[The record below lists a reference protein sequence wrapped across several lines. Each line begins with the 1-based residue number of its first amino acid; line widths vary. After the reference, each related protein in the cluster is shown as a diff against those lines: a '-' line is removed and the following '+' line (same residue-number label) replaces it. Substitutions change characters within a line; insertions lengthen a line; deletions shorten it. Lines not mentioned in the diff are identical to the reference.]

1 VDQGERQYCTPV
13 VVELRVEGGIEQ
25 STSRTIERIAFGESV
40 SEAELQDL
48 LYMHASLLP
57 AAELEPVAEGSVP
70 VAKELLVGTGRL
82 DLLYVNSEGFL
93 TLVETKLWRNPE
105 ARRAVIAQIIEYA
118 SEMSRWSYEKL
129 RDAVRLA
136 RKVGDGDP
144 LMEAVRK
151 SDESFNESAF
161 VDAVS
166 RNLVRGRFLL
176 LIVGDGIQEGIE
188 HLADFLNRTPQ
199 LGFTLGLVEM
209 AMFRLDDPKG
219 GQLLVQPRVVARTRE
234 VVRAIVEVR
243 GPTAQSA
250 VSITIPDAETSDVTP
265 SARLSVETLL
275 ERLAFRDPAMADSAR
290 WVFDAAKERGLRLLP
305 NVKSVAICYQD
316 QASGLSF
323 HLGFVNDLGEL
334 GMWAGCVTRNAA
346 GLGTIGGSASPG
358 W

>member
-1 VDQGERQYCTPV
+1 VR
-13 VVELRVEGGIEQ
+13 
-25 STSRTIERIAFGESV
+25 
-40 SEAELQDL
+40 
-48 LYMHASLLP
+48 
-57 AAELEPVAEGSVP
+57 GSD
-70 VAKELLVGTGRL
+70 K
-82 DLLYVNSEGFL
+82 GFQ
-93 TLVETKLWRNPE
+93 E
-105 ARRAVIAQIIEYA
+105 AR
-118 SEMSRWSYEKL
+118 
-129 RDAVRLA
+129 
-136 RKVGDGDP
+136 
-144 LMEAVRK
+144 
-151 SDESFNESAF
+151 F

-166 RNLVRGRFLL
+166 RNLARGRFLL

-209 AMFRLDDPKG
+209 AMFRLDDLKG

-250 VSITIPDAETSDVTP
+250 VSITIPDAKTSDVTP

-290 WVFDAAKERGLRLLP
+290 WVFDAAKERGLGLLP

-334 GMWAGCVTRNAA
+334 GMWALPDQCRRN
-346 GLGTIGGSASPG
+346 GLPDEIWRNYYEQVARLIPGASVAPCPRKNDVPYWQVLVGKASPSFKPLG
-358 W
+358 ERKEAWMEAIDQVVERLRQAMETKHQVS